1 MSVIRVVKN
10 KDYTVMSNA
19 HLHDKRLSLK
29 AVGLLS
35 IVLSLPDDWH
45 YTVKGLVG
53 SVKDGERAV
62 NGALSELKKCGYLQV
77 NKLYPNSERSKIE
90 YQYVFYEKPQGIQ
103 NVPLEQD
110 LQNVDLQNVD
120 LQNVDLQNVGAY
132 INTNKQST
140 NKQNTKELNTNEYKE
155 KNIKKE
161 SVNSVIA
168 EYTENKDLQD
178 ALHDFVDMRTKARKP
193 LTVRAMKLSLNE
205 LDKLAVD
212 DVTKIAIV
220 NQSIVHSWLTFY
232 KLQNNNNNG
241 QRQLTRKEMGYAF

>member
-1 MSVIRVVKN
+1 MSVIRVNNTKGFA
-10 KDYTVMSNA
+10 VMSNY
-19 HLHDKRLSLK
+19 HFQDKEISLK
-29 AVGLLS
+29 AKGLLGLM
-35 IVLSLPDDWH
+35 LSLPSNWD
-45 YTVKGLVG
+45 YSVNGLVTI
-53 SVKDGERAV
+53 VKENKAAV
-62 NGALSELKKCGYLQV
+62 QSALKELEEHKYLKRTRVQDETGRFD
-77 NKLYPNSERSKIE
+77 YI
-90 YQYVFYEKPQGIQ
+90 YDIYEKPYDKLPWTENQCTDIQ
-103 NVPLEQD
+103 CTEVQCTENQPQ
-110 LQNVDLQNVD
+110 
-120 LQNVDLQNVGAY
+120 
-132 INTNKQST
+132 INTNKQNT

-178 ALHDFVDMRTKARKP
+178 ALHDFVDMRTKVRKP

-205 LDKLAVD
+205 LDKLALD

-232 KLQNNNNNG
+232 KLQNNNNGG

>member
-1 MSVIRVVKN
+1 MSVIRVNNTKGF
-10 KDYTVMSNA
+10 TVMSNY
-19 HLHDKRLSLK
+19 HFQDKEISLK
-29 AVGLLS
+29 AKGLLGLM
-35 IVLSLPDDWH
+35 LSLPSNWD
-45 YTVKGLVG
+45 YSINGLVAI
-53 SVKDGERAV
+53 VKENKAAV
-62 NGALSELKKCGYLQV
+62 QTALKELEEHKYLKRTRVQD
-77 NKLYPNSERSKIE
+77 ETGRFD
-90 YQYVFYEKPQGIQ
+90 YVYDIYEKPYDKLPCTENRCTDIQ
-103 NVPLEQD
+103 CTENRCTENQPQ
-110 LQNVDLQNVD
+110 
-120 LQNVDLQNVGAY
+120 

-220 NQSIVHSWLTFY
+220 NQSIMHNWLTFY
-232 KLQNNNNNG
+232 KLQNNNNG
-241 QRQLTRKEMGYAF
+241 SQRQLTRKEMGYAF

>member
-1 MSVIRVVKN
+1 MSKIRVNNTKGF
-10 KDYTVMSNA
+10 TAMSNY
-19 HLHDKRLSLK
+19 HFQDKEISLK
-29 AVGLLS
+29 AKGLLGLM
-35 IVLSLPDDWH
+35 LSLPSNWD
-45 YTVKGLVG
+45 YSVNGLVAI
-53 SVKDGERAV
+53 VKENKAAV
-62 NGALSELKKCGYLQV
+62 QSALKELEEHKYLKRTRVQD
-77 NKLYPNSERSKIE
+77 ETGRFD
-90 YQYVFYEKPQGIQ
+90 YVYDIYEKPYDKLPCTENRCTDIQ
-103 NVPLEQD
+103 CTENRCTENQPQ
-110 LQNVDLQNVD
+110 
-120 LQNVDLQNVGAY
+120 
-132 INTNKQST
+132 INTNKQNT

-178 ALHDFVDMRTKARKP
+178 ALHDFVDMRTKVRKP

-232 KLQNNNNNG
+232 KLQNNNNGG

>member
-1 MSVIRVVKN
+1 MAIVRVVKN

-62 NGALSELKKCGYLQV
+62 NGALSELKQCGYLQV

-90 YQYVFYEKPQGIQ
+90 YQYVFYEKPQDLQ

-110 LQNVDLQNVD
+110 IQNVDLQNVGI
-120 LQNVDLQNVGAY
+120 QNVDLQNVGAY

-140 NKQNTKELNTNEYKE
+140 NKQNTKELSTNEYKE

-178 ALHDFVDMRTKARKP
+178 ALHDFVEMRNKARKP
-193 LTVRAMKLSLNE
+193 LTARAMKLSLNE

-220 NQSIVHSWLTFY
+220 NQSIVHSWSTFY
-232 KLQNNNNNG
+232 KLQNNNNG